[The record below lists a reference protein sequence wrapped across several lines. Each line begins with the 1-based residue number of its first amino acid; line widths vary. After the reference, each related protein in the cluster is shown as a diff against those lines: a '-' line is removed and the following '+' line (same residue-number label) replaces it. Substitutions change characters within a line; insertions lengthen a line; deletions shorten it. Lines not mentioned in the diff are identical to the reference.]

1 MKKLSLIILL
11 ALAVVAGVA
20 QTYPVF
26 NFTATYTFGADGNVT
41 SFKYNGTQYS
51 GISMGYIEKNGVTS
65 VYSNGNFRASGWL
78 SGMSDANKYISF
90 TINAVQGY
98 KFTVNTIT
106 FGIGRDLDGTR
117 KTEWYGSGDNY
128 AWSLE
133 DYTHLARDIT
143 QGSSMTDRGI
153 LTNPDEDESWTG
165 NILSLAN
172 DNSYKNVTSC
182 GFRMYMYAAD
192 SASGTAGLDGPLTIT
207 GTYTFTGTY
216 RAVNVSPTSLTGF
229 TYEYG
234 SGPSPAQTITV
245 SAAKLESGH
254 SVQFDPPNGY
264 GLSLTENGTYQ
275 PGTFSVLADSDGYL
289 APTPVYVRLLSGL
302 AVGDYNGNMY
312 VGYYYYSP
320 PAENVVALSGEVTDG
335 TLPVELSHFS
345 ATMTAQNYVQLT
357 WVTQTETNLMGYN
370 VYRNDSDD
378 LSSAAKISDLIAGT
392 NTSQAQTYVY
402 YDMELDQDGTYY
414 YWLQN
419 VDMDGTMGYHGP
431 ASVFFT
437 VGGNGGAPAIPKFT
451 RLENAYPNPFNPDTT
466 IRYQLNNAGHVK
478 IDIYNIKG
486 QIVRSFERNHADAG
500 HYGLVWDGC
509 DSSGKTLPS
518 GVYHYR
524 MTCGRYSET
533 KKMVLQK

>member
-1 MKKLSLIILL
+1 MKKLSLVIVLAI
-11 ALAVVAGVA
+11 ALAAGFA
-20 QTYPVF
+20 QAVI
-26 NFTATYTFGADGNVT
+26 NVT
-41 SFKYNGTQYS
+41 PTEITGLDYVVGNGP
-51 GISMGYIEKNGVTS
+51 
-65 VYSNGNFRASGWL
+65 
-78 SGMSDANKYISF
+78 SDYQ
-90 TINAVQGY
+90 TIYV
-98 KFTVNTIT
+98 
-106 FGIGRDLDGTR
+106 
-117 KTEWYGSGDNY
+117 
-128 AWSLE
+128 
-133 DYTHLARDIT
+133 
-143 QGSSMTDRGI
+143 
-153 LTNPDEDESWTG
+153 
-165 NILSLAN
+165 
-172 DNSYKNVTSC
+172 
-182 GFRMYMYAAD
+182 
-192 SASGTAGLDGPLTIT
+192 SASGLNPNHSIL
-207 GTYTFTGTY
+207 FT
-216 RAVNVSPTSLTGF
+216 V
-229 TYEYG
+229 
-234 SGPSPAQTITV
+234 PSPANFEV
-245 SAAKLESGH
+245 SLSP
-254 SVQFDPPNGY
+254 DTGY
-264 GLSLTENGTYQ
+264 GNMLFLTSDASGTLNN
-275 PGTFSVLADSDGYL
+275 V
-289 APTPVYVRLLSGL
+289 PVYVRMDKDL
-302 AVGDYNGNMY
+302 AIGNYNGQ
-312 VGYYYYSP
+312 VALGYYYQTTIEKIVP
-320 PAENVVALSGEVTDG
+320 VSGEVKDP

-357 WVTQTETNLMGYN
+357 WVTQTETNLMGYH